1 MCGIVG
7 LFDPQRRSSSDRL
20 GRQAAD
26 MAATLAHRGPDD
38 EGTWV
43 DPDGRVVFGHR
54 RLSVVDL
61 SPEGHQP
68 MLSADG
74 RWALTYNGEIYN
86 FGAMRRRLVSEGL
99 PLRGGSDTE
108 VLLGAVQCWG
118 LSRALE
124 ASEGMFALALWDRQ
138 LRQLHLVRDR
148 FGEKPLF
155 YGWIGDRLAFASELK
170 ALRRLPEFHSE
181 LDRDAVALYLRHN
194 CIPAPHTAYR
204 GVVKLRPGCMVTFCA
219 DTDPGDL
226 PPPAAY
232 WSARSA
238 VEDARRHP
246 RSGAPAALVDE
257 LETVLGNAVSAR
269 MVADVPVG
277 AFLSGGVDSSLV
289 VALMQ
294 QRSERPVHTFTVG
307 FADRAFDESTE
318 AAAVAGHLGTDHTL
332 LRVSD
337 ADAAD
342 VIPRLPDIWD
352 EPFGDISQIPMLLV
366 SQLARSEVTVAL
378 SGDGGDELFAGYNR
392 HAWLERLWGHASSLP
407 DPVRRWAGGTLGRVP
422 PRLVDGAARATTVLP
437 VGWQVRN
444 PATKLAKV
452 GKVLAANGPEDA
464 YLSLASHWD
473 RAESMVLGC
482 TPTTTTASDPSEWPA
497 LSGITEQMLWLDLV
511 GYLPDD
517 ILTKLDRAAMSISL
531 ETRVPFLDRE
541 VFDLAWRLPM
551 DLKLRDGTTKW
562 ILRQVLYRHV
572 PASLVDRPKMGFGL
586 PIGPWL
592 RGPLRPWAEELLGER
607 RLRAQGLLDP
617 APVRRAW
624 QQHLAGRRDLGYEL
638 WDVLALQAWI
648 DRWMPGMNA

>member
-7 LFDPQRRSSSDRL
+7 IFDPQRRSSSDLL
-20 GRQAAD
+20 GRQAGD
-26 MAATLAHRGPDD
+26 MATTLAHRGPDD

-86 FGAMRRRLVSEGL
+86 FGALRRRLVSEGL

-118 LSRALE
+118 LLRALE

-170 ALRRLPEFHSE
+170 ALRRLPEFHPE

-194 CIPAPHTAYR
+194 CVPAPHTAYR
-204 GVVKLRPGCMVTFCA
+204 GVVKLRPGCMVTFSA
-219 DTDPGDL
+219 DTGPGDL

-238 VEDARRHP
+238 VEDARRRP
-246 RSGAPAALVDE
+246 RSGPPGVLVDE
-257 LETVLGNAVSAR
+257 VESVLGNAVSAR

-307 FADRAFDESTE
+307 FADRAFDESAE

-407 DPVRRWAGGTLGRVP
+407 DPVRRWVGGTLGRVP

-452 GKVLAANGPEDA
+452 GKVLAASGPEDA

-473 RAESMVLGC
+473 RAESMVLGS
-482 TPTTTTASDPSEWPA
+482 TPTMTTASDPSEWPA

-517 ILTKLDRAAMSISL
+517 ILTKLDRAAMSTSL

-551 DLKLRDGTTKW
+551 DRKLRDGTTKW

-617 APVRRAW
+617 VPVRRAW